1 MYTIPYIMS
10 TYGKRSVVL
19 SQIIENLDKKFF
31 DVLIMNRL

>member
-1 MYTIPYIMS
+1 MQSRYIMS

-19 SQIIENLDKKFF
+19 GQIIENLDKKFF